1 MTLPLGGS
9 LIAGA
14 EQLPQAF
21 SWADFACAFQ
31 SHLEANERIIG
42 DWVAHY
48 RDELPRYGTDSKTLL
63 RETRRRAGACETVQ
77 ISVARAYAQL
87 LKTPVSAKG
96 GGRA

>member
-31 SHLEANERIIG
+31 SHL
-42 DWVAHY
+42 
-48 RDELPRYGTDSKTLL
+48 
-63 RETRRRAGACETVQ
+63 
-77 ISVARAYAQL
+77 
-87 LKTPVSAKG
+87 
-96 GGRA
+96 